1 MPRTSDKRERLIE
14 AANNLIHRQGFH
26 KTTLAD
32 IATESD
38 VPLGNVYYYFKTKEE
53 ICDAV
58 IEERKKELTT
68 TLDDCCQSANPKKA
82 LLKLLNTTM
91 EASNEI
97 AETGCPHGRLC
108 NELSNEIIGLTN
120 SADDCLKVL
129 LEWSRDQFKA
139 MGYRNAKDMSFEFV
153 SRIQGIILVGN
164 SLHDEKQIKAQLK
177 SLINW
182 VESLDSKNKER
193 RVALN

>member
-14 AANNLIHRQGFH
+14 AADALIHRQGFH

-32 IATESD
+32 IAEESD
-38 VPLGNVYYYFKTKEE
+38 VPLGNVYYYFKTKED

-68 TLDDCCQSANPKKA
+68 TLDGCCKSKGPKKA
-82 LLKLLNTTM
+82 LLRLLKSM
-91 EASNEI
+91 IDASEEI
-97 AETGCPHGRLC
+97 AQTGCPHGRLC
-108 NELSNEIIGLTN
+108 TELSNEIIGLTN

-139 MGYRNAKDMSFEFV
+139 LGYKNAKDMSFEFI
-153 SRIQGIILVGN
+153 SRIQGIVLVGN
-164 SLHDEKQIKAQLK
+164 TLHDEKQILTQLK
-177 SLINW
+177 SLSDW
-182 VESLDSKNKER
+182 VETLEKVSKEDK
-193 RVALN
+193 AAA